1 MKRSWMP
8 ANGRQA
14 PGRFWSEV
22 HERFSSP
29 LYPLA
34 FALIALA
41 WVGQAQSTRQNRMH
55 YVVAAFVIA
64 VSARVAGLALNNIVS
79 VETAMAPLVYVLP
92 IGAAGVAL
100 WLMSKPKREL
110 AVPAFVGNLFE
121 AIAGWLRKLPTILAW
136 GKSSPTTLPRLP
148 SPSRGADPR

>member
-1 MKRSWMP
+1 
-8 ANGRQA
+8 
-14 PGRFWSEV
+14 
-22 HERFSSP
+22 
-29 LYPLA
+29 
-34 FALIALA
+34 

-79 VETAMAPLVYVLP
+79 VETAMAPLLYVLP

-136 GKSSPTTLPRLP
+136 GKSSPATLPRLP